1 MCIWLCFCTFV
12 APDDALAELVFTI
25 LWLKKDKIS
34 VIFRHHYRSELR
46 RCDLSS
52 VNDDF
57 RRDINGLRAW
67 AVVAVVLF
75 HFGVPGFSGGYVG
88 VDVFFVISGYLM
100 TAIIVGKLLAEKDLS
115 SQTRFDLFGFYL
127 ARARRILP
135 ALLVLCAVLLSIG
148 WFYVSP
154 DDYKALANHALR
166 AVVFVSNLRFL
177 REAGYFDVA
186 SHEKLLLHT
195 WSLSVEWQFYIF
207 FPVIL
212 MMAWKIL
219 PKRQVFG
226 LVVLFAF
233 LLSLIYSQY
242 LAMTNPSAAFY
253 LLSSR
258 AWEMLAGALV
268 FLYGKNLVLGQ
279 RFSSMAEVAGFAL
292 IVISVVFY
300 TQATA
305 WPGLNALLPV
315 LGAVLVL
322 LAAKQNSLLSGLEIT
337 QWLGKTSY
345 SLYLW
350 HWPFSVAL
358 FYLGL
363 QGEPLWIILA
373 ILCSVLFGWLSWFVV
388 EQPSRN
394 FLISRGNNKQVFIIF
409 FALLVVIF
417 PAYSIKESDGVQG
430 RFDEY
435 VNLIFA
441 QSLNKNPRKSE
452 CHVDLHEVV
461 PECKYGGNELGVI
474 VLGDS
479 HAQSVIRSVEK
490 SMHNGSYH
498 VLDWT
503 LSGCPSIFGVKS
515 IGKKNMFRCGDFV
528 LSASFRLRSIDS
540 KIPLL
545 IVNRLS
551 DHIVGYT
558 EKSMMHLNKIPQTY
572 VTQPHSERDE
582 DFYAEMA
589 NGIVETACAFA
600 QHRPVYMLRPI
611 PEMTEDVPRIMGRAA
626 LRGDSVRVSISLEEY
641 HERHKVA
648 WAAQDRA
655 AAECG
660 VKILD
665 PLPYL
670 CSDGRC
676 WGDVDGLP
684 IYYDDDHLSERGGQL
699 LIPLF
704 RQMFN

>member
-1 MCIWLCFCTFV
+1 MCIWLCVCTFV
-12 APDDALAELVFTI
+12 APDDPLAELFFTI

-322 LAAKQNSLLSGLEIT
+322 LAAKQNSLLSGLAIT

-388 EQPSRN
+388 EQPARN
-394 FLISRGNNKQVFIIF
+394 YLVNINRLRQALVFITAI
-409 FALLVVIF
+409 LLVSA
-417 PAYSIKESDGVQG
+417 PAYFIKERDGVYG
-430 RFDEY
+430 RFSD
-435 VNLIFA
+435 VVDAIFSEA
-441 QSLNKNPRKSE
+441 INKNPRIKE
-452 CHVDLHEVV
+452 CHVALDEKV
-461 PECKYGGNELGVI
+461 PECKYGGETLGVI
-474 VLGDS
+474 VIGDS
-479 HAQSVIRSVEK
+479 HAQSVVRSVEK
-490 SMHNGSYH
+490 SIPIQEGY

-503 LSGCPSIFGVKS
+503 LSGCPTIFNVKS
-515 IGKKNMFRCGDFV
+515 LEGKERFKCGDFV
-528 LSASFRLRSIDS
+528 VDS
-540 KIPLL
+540 YGKSKEITGSVPIL
-545 IVNRLS
+545 IVNRIS
-551 DHIVGYT
+551 AHIEGHT
-558 EKSMMHLNKIPQTY
+558 EPDKYHLNYKPHTY
-572 VTQPHSERDE
+572 IRNLYAERSM
-582 DFYAEMA
+582 DFYKEMT